1 MERGKSSTGNPLY
14 YETNFYR
21 PEPEVEDRKQLSVYS
36 AERTPGESQSSH
48 SVSQKAYKTSAVK
61 WI

>member
-36 AERTPGESQSSH
+36 AERTPGESESSLLQCFPN
-48 SVSQKAYKTSAVK
+48 SVQN
-61 WI
+61 ICC